1 MKTFARIV
9 CNRHY
14 RPIFPSHVQRT
25 LLIVQ
30 KLLFSL
36 ESNDCLY
43 TLTRSK
49 QQKATKYEQKGK
61 KTANISKTIK
71 KPLEIVFQFS
81 MNFCTATRLVRNN
94 TKQLLITLT
103 YTAVAVVVAAAAA
116 ASRPVTSDFPV
127 NISMIMI
134 DCASTFVSFLL
145 LFYTPFVR
153 HSSSRP
159 YIWLGLL
166 CVIQ

>member
-1 MKTFARIV
+1 M

-49 QQKATKYEQKGK
+49 QQKAKSKKKKCEQKERK
-61 KTANISKTIK
+61 KQISAKR
-71 KPLEIVFQFS
+71 LRNHWRSYFQFS

-103 YTAVAVVVAAAAA
+103 YTAVAVVVAA
-116 ASRPVTSDFPV
+116 SSPVKSDFPV

-134 DCASTFVSFLL
+134 DCASTLL
-145 LFYTPFVR
+145 HFYFYFPH

-159 YIWLGLL
+159 
-166 CVIQ
+166 